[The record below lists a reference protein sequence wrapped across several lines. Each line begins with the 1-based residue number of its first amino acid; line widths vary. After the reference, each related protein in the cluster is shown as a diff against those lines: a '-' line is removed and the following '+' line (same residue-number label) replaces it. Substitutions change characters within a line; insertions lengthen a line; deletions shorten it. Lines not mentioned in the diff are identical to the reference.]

1 MAPHCLQRSPLN
13 MKLPLLPLNRFGYF
27 TSFLAPQEVLNVS
40 SWWFSIRSH
49 EAYLA
54 LNFWSH
60 QHDVV
65 AWKSLRDKQSP
76 IIAFVQNPFWILE
89 GPNVILMMAP
99 LSNIAFT
106 FSPFRAALSWAGRKI
121 KHRGSA
127 ISLCIISGGKPFLAL
142 CSFIGGHLL
151 RAPKTRA
158 ALLICAPGNLHLQYL
173 ETIPHVLHW

>member
-1 MAPHCLQRSPLN
+1 

-127 ISLCIISGGKPFLAL
+127 ISLSVSSLEANHSSPFAPLSVVTFWEHRRLVQRSSSVRPATCT
-142 CSFIGGHLL
+142 CSI
-151 RAPKTRA
+151 
-158 ALLICAPGNLHLQYL
+158 
-173 ETIPHVLHW
+173 